1 MKSVLLHVQDDDG
14 LESRL
19 QAALSIV
26 RASSGHLS
34 CLHVTPINAYVAF
47 DGFGGVFVMNDI
59 IDALEKQE
67 EKMRTKI
74 EGHLARE
81 DVSWSYT
88 QATADPTQLLVSR
101 GALADL
107 IVVGR
112 SRHSK
117 TAAYPAMATFGDMLK
132 ASRTPILVVPEGEAD
147 FDPMGPAVIGW
158 NGSFEAANALRA
170 ALPLL
175 QHASAVHVI
184 AIDED
189 KDLDFPSLDASEYL
203 SRHGVK
209 TEVHS
214 ESKGSKAVA
223 EKLVVTAQGLGASYL
238 VMGGY
243 GHSRAREYWFGGVT
257 RSVLT
262 ECPIPLILSR

>member
-26 RASSGHLS
+26 RASNGHLS

-59 IDALEKQE
+59 MKALEEQE
-67 EKMRTKI
+67 AKMRTKI

-81 DVSWSYT
+81 DVSWTYEQT
-88 QATADPTQLLVSR
+88 TADPTYSLVSH

-112 SRHSK
+112 SRHSQ
-117 TAAYPAMATFGDMLK
+117 TAAYPAMAMFGEILK
-132 ASRTPILVVPEGEAD
+132 ASRTPLLVYPESKKD
-147 FDPMGPAVIGW
+147 FDPVGPAVIGW

-175 QHASAVHVI
+175 KQASAVHVI
-184 AIDED
+184 TIGED

-209 TEVHS
+209 TELHS
-214 ESKGSKAVA
+214 ETKGSKAVA
-223 EKLVVTAQGLGASYL
+223 EKLVGTAQGLGASYL

-257 RSVLT
+257 RSALT

>member
-26 RASSGHLS
+26 RASSGHLT

-59 IDALEKQE
+59 MKVLEEQE
-67 EKMRTKI
+67 AKMRMKV
-74 EGHLARE
+74 EGHLTRE
-81 DVSWSYT
+81 DVSWSYA
-88 QATADPTQLLVSR
+88 QATADPTHSLVSH
-101 GALADL
+101 GALADI

-117 TAAYPAMATFGDMLK
+117 TAAYPAMAMFGDILK
-132 ASRTPILVVPEGEAD
+132 SSRTPIMVVPEGNKV
-147 FDPMGPAVIGW
+147 FDPVGTAVVGW

-175 QHASAVHVI
+175 KQASAVHVI

-189 KDLDFPSLDASEYL
+189 RDLDFPSLSASEYL
-203 SRHGVK
+203 SRHDVR
-209 TEVHS
+209 TELHS
-214 ESKGSKAVA
+214 ESRGSHAVA
-223 EKLVVTAQGLGASYL
+223 EKLVATAQGLGASYL